1 MKFFERVPRTKETRD
16 AEAVHLN
23 LVQQNELLSREH
35 AYQARRGDEIL
46 PLRREEA
53 HLEVYLE
60 LAEAKLRSAQLKSPN
75 QPELLALEKELRV
88 LRGEPEPDFVP
99 DVALEA
105 AQAEYEKAKATLDTK
120 RVEIA
125 KRDAELRRV
134 CGLE

>member
-16 AEAVHLN
+16 AETVHRN
-23 LVQQNELLSREH
+23 LVQQSELLTREH
-35 AYQARRGDEIL
+35 TYQARRADEIL

-53 HLEVYLE
+53 QLEVHLE
-60 LAEAKLRSAQLKSPN
+60 LAEAKLRSAQLKSRN
-75 QPELLALEKELRV
+75 HPELLALEKELRV
-88 LRGEPEPDFVP
+88 LRGEPEPEIVP

-105 AQAEYEKAKATLDTK
+105 AQAEYDKAKATLDTK

-125 KRDAELRRV
+125 ERDAELRRV